1 MQAKKLRQLLNQ
13 KGIIMAVGA
22 HDAWSARLIEMAG
35 FPAVFM
41 TGYGASASLLGQPD
55 IGLLSMSEMA
65 DQARRMAAAI
75 DIPILADADTGYGG
89 VLNVVRTVREYE
101 NAGIAA
107 IQMEDQVIPK
117 RCGHMEGKQVIPKE
131 EMVSK
136 IRAAVYA
143 RKSDDF
149 SIIARTDARAI
160 NGLDDALERAQ
171 AYAEAGADIIFIE
184 APQSIEEMKKI
195 GQVIKKPLMANMV
208 EGGKTPFL
216 TGKQLEDM
224 GYKISHYPDSTIFTM
239 TKAIRD
245 MLAAF
250 SKADTTLVYEQ
261 NMTTFTEFNELVGL
275 SKVRKLEKTFSKEC

>member
-275 SKVRKLEKTFSKEC
+275 SKVRKLEKTFSS

>member
-13 KGIIMAVGA
+13 EGIIMAVGA
-22 HDAWSARLIEMAG
+22 HDVWSARLIEMAG

-55 IGLLSMSEMA
+55 IGLLTMSEMA

-89 VLNVVRTVREYE
+89 ALNVVRTVKEYE

-107 IQMEDQVIPK
+107 IQMEDQVLPK

-131 EMVSK
+131 EMAAK
-136 IRAAVYA
+136 IKAAVYA

-149 SIIARTDARAI
+149 AIIARTDARAI

-171 AYAEAGADIIFIE
+171 AYAEAGADIIFVE

-195 GQVIKKPLMANMV
+195 AQVIKKPLMANMV

-224 GYKISHYPDSTIFTM
+224 GYKISHYPDSTVFTM

-250 SKADTTLVYEQ
+250 KQADTTLVWEQ
-261 NMTTFTEFNELVGL
+261 NMTTFNEFNELLGL
-275 SKVRKLEKTFSKEC
+275 TKVRNIEKTFL

>member
-1 MQAKKLRQLLNQ
+1 MQAKKLRQLLNR

-275 SKVRKLEKTFSKEC
+275 SKVRKLEKTFSS

>member
-22 HDAWSARLIEMAG
+22 HDVWSARLIEMAG

-143 RKSDDF
+143 RKSEDF

-171 AYAEAGADIIFIE
+171 AYADAGADIIFIE
-184 APQSIEEMKKI
+184 APQSIDEMKKI

-216 TGKQLEDM
+216 TGKELEDM